1 MNAFMTVAVSRE
13 GSDVYD
19 LSDFVDNTLVPYVGR
34 TSGVS
39 SVSANGLIEK
49 MVQVQLNQD
58 KIDEVNAR
66 LLELIDTQ
74 LADAPRPSSMTP
86 RHRSP
91 RAAPSTKNS

>member
-1 MNAFMTVAVSRE
+1 MTVACQPGRAAMSTICRI
-13 GSDVYD
+13 
-19 LSDFVDNTLVPYVGR
+19 FVDNTLVPYCGPHR
-34 TSGVS
+34 RSS

-74 LADAPRPSSMTP
+74 LADA
-86 RHRSP
+86 
-91 RAAPSTKNS
+91 RAQLDDAEAQIAEAVPSTKNS

>member
-1 MNAFMTVAVSRE
+1 
-13 GSDVYD
+13 
-19 LSDFVDNTLVPYVGR
+19 
-34 TSGVS
+34 
-39 SVSANGLIEK
+39 

-74 LADAPRPSSMTP
+74 LADARAQLDDA

>member
-1 MNAFMTVAVSRE
+1 M
-13 GSDVYD
+13 G
-19 LSDFVDNTLVPYVGR
+19 NTLVPYVGR

-74 LADAPRPSSMTP
+74 LADAASGSTP
-86 RHRSP
+86 LRRRSP
-91 RAAPSTKNS
+91 RAAPSMKNS